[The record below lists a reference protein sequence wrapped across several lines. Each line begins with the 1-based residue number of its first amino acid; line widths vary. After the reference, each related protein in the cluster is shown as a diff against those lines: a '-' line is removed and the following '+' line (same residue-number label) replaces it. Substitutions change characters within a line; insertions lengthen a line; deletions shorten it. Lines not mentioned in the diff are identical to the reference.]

1 MRVGF
6 RMWLMSNLEAVL
18 FIAAVALK
26 EGREA
31 WKGDACCTP
40 PLN

>member
-18 FIAAVALK
+18 FIAAVALMMTAA
-26 EGREA
+26 RMITSA
-31 WKGDACCTP
+31 R
-40 PLN
+40 

>member
-18 FIAAVALK
+18 FIAAVALMVTAL
-26 EGREA
+26 G
-31 WKGDACCTP
+31 
-40 PLN
+40 

>member
-18 FIAAVALK
+18 FIAAVALVVTAL
-26 EGREA
+26 G
-31 WKGDACCTP
+31 
-40 PLN
+40 

>member
-18 FIAAVALK
+18 FIAVIALMVTAL
-26 EGREA
+26 G
-31 WKGDACCTP
+31 
-40 PLN
+40 